1 MVLCS
6 VINERAFP
14 LSVKPSYFIPFQ
26 PLLGTI
32 APPKKFT
39 YPFCYQ
45 PHQLAILAAQQLQS
59 ALSDTHPLASE
70 QAGKM
75 YGVLVVRNHQDQLG
89 FLAAFSGKELVKES
103 GTERG
108 IENSP
113 SINFVPPVFDA
124 ERQDEFFVD
133 KQREVNEI
141 NAKIAALCA
150 TKVVK
155 MLQLTADSE
164 QAAADWQIGQ
174 LQQQHRDNRQ
184 QRKQQRQHIEAQ
196 LTQGTLS
203 PAQAKQVS
211 IELSRQSVSDKKA
224 LAALKAYWQQ
234 RIELANSALQ
244 VKLDKIAA
252 LKKARRKLSNMLQKR
267 LFKQYKMLNSKG
279 EYADLI
285 SLFAETKSPTPPAG
299 SGDCAAPKLLQYAF
313 EHQLTPVC
321 MAEFWWGQQPS
332 SEIRKHG
339 HYYPACQGKCQPILT
354 FMLQGLALDDNPL
367 LINPGAE
374 KPLPIVYQDEH
385 LVVVNKPAGLLS
397 VPGVTIADSVA
408 TRIQAQFPEATGGL
422 VLHRLDMA
430 TSGLLVLALNER
442 AHKHLQKQFINKVVQ
457 KQYVALLEGKLTN
470 KEVANDNLANSELS
484 KQPSKQLS
492 NQPTKQASGEI
503 HLPLILDIDDRPR
516 QKVCFTDGKRAE
528 TLWQLLGYEEHG
540 TDTRTRV
547 KLTPVTGRTHQ
558 LRVHCAHPDGLNIP
572 IVGDKL
578 YGTSDKRLHLH
589 AQHLSF
595 LHPIS
600 QQRLH
605 FEVAPEF

>member
-1 MVLCS
+1 
-6 VINERAFP
+6 
-14 LSVKPSYFIPFQ
+14 
-26 PLLGTI
+26 
-32 APPKKFT
+32 
-39 YPFCYQ
+39 
-45 PHQLAILAAQQLQS
+45 
-59 ALSDTHPLASE
+59 
-70 QAGKM
+70 M
-75 YGVLVVRNHQDQLG
+75 YGVLVVRNHADQLG
-89 FLAAFSGKELVKES
+89 FLAAFSGKESREES
-103 GTERG
+103 VNASANASR
-108 IENSP
+108 P

-124 ERQDEFFVD
+124 ERQDEFFVG

-141 NAKIAALCA
+141 SAEIATLSA

-164 QAAADWQIGQ
+164 QATADWQISQ

-184 QRKQQRQHIEAQ
+184 HRKQQRQQLETQ
-196 LTQGTLS
+196 LTQGKLS
-203 PAQAKQVS
+203 PAQAKQAS
-211 IELSRQSVSDKKA
+211 IELSRQSVTDKKA

-234 RIELANSALQ
+234 RIECANSTLQ

-285 SLFAETKSPTPPAG
+285 SLFADTKSPTPPAG

-321 MAEFWWGQQPS
+321 MAEFWWGQQPN

-339 HYYPACQGKCQPILT
+339 HYYPACQGKCQPILN
-354 FMLQGLALDDNPL
+354 FMLQGVALDDNPL

-397 VPGVTIADSVA
+397 VPGITISDSVA
-408 TRIQAQFPEATGGL
+408 TRIKAQFPNASGGL
-422 VLHRLDMA
+422 ILHRLDMA

-442 AHKHLQKQFINKVVQ
+442 AHKHLQKQFINKVIE
-457 KQYVALLEGKLTN
+457 KQYVALLAGKPLD
-470 KEVANDNLANSELS
+470 ANQEANQE
-484 KQPSKQLS
+484 
-492 NQPTKQASGEI
+492 NMSGEI

-516 QKVCFTDGKRAE
+516 QKVCFNDGKRAE
-528 TLWQLLGYEEHG
+528 TRWQVLGYEQNG
-540 TDTRTRV
+540 NSTRTRV
-547 KLTPVTGRTHQ
+547 QLTPVTGRTHQ
-558 LRVHCAHPDGLNIP
+558 LRVHCAHPDGLNVP
-572 IVGDKL
+572 IVGDEL

-600 QQRLH
+600 QQRLY
-605 FEVAPEF
+605 FEAAPDF

>member
-1 MVLCS
+1 MS
-6 VINERAFP
+6 SIP
-14 LSVKPSYFIPFQ
+14 LPVSPSYFIPFQ
-26 PLLGTI
+26 SSLDTI
-32 APPKKFT
+32 TAPKKFT

-45 PHQLAILAAQQLQS
+45 PHKLARLAAQQLQTT
-59 ALSDTHPLASE
+59 LSDIHPLSSE

-75 YGVLVVRNHQDQLG
+75 YGVLVVKNQQGQLG
-89 FLAAFSGKELVKES
+89 FLAGYSGKTLSTCLDKGADKDLGRELNKDL
-103 GTERG
+103 GAKG
-108 IENSP
+108 SP
-113 SINFVPPVFDA
+113 LIHFVPPVFDA
-124 ERQDEFFVD
+124 ERQDEFFVG

-141 NAKIAALCA
+141 NAEISALLA
-150 TKVVK
+150 TNVLK
-155 MLQLTADSE
+155 MLQLTSDSE
-164 QAAADWQIGQ
+164 QAAADWQISQ
-174 LQQQHRDNRQ
+174 LQYQHRLNRQ
-184 QRKQQRQHIEAQ
+184 QRKQTRQQIEQQ
-196 LTQGTLS
+196 LADGSLS
-203 PAQAKQVS
+203 AERGKQQS
-211 IELSRQSVSDKKA
+211 IELSRASVNDKKA
-224 LAALKAYWQQ
+224 LAALKAYWQE
-234 RIELANSALQ
+234 RTDLANRLLQ
-244 VKLDKIAA
+244 VKLDKITA

-267 LFKQYKMLNSKG
+267 LFKQYQLCNSQG

-285 SLFAETKSPTPPAG
+285 SLFAETKTPTPPAG

-339 HYYPACQGKCQPILT
+339 HYYPACQGKCLPILT

-367 LINPGAE
+367 LVNPCAE
-374 KPLPIVYQDEH
+374 KTLPIVYQDEH
-385 LVVVNKPAGLLS
+385 LVVVNKPSGLLS
-397 VPGVTIADSVA
+397 VPGVTIEDSVA
-408 TRIQAQFPEATGGL
+408 TRIKTQFPKATGGL

-442 AHKHLQKQFINKVVQ
+442 AHKHLQKQFINKVIQ
-457 KQYVALLEGKLTN
+457 KQYVALLEGELAS
-470 KEVANDNLANSELS
+470 KESID
-484 KQPSKQLS
+484 QPS
-492 NQPTKQASGEI
+492 GDI

-528 TLWQLLGYEEHG
+528 TLWQVLGYETHKG
-540 TDTRTRV
+540 KTRTRV

-572 IVGDKL
+572 IVGDEL

-605 FEVAPEF
+605 FEAVPEF